1 MIATLNK
8 ATKAAILVARGSKA
22 GKEAKQE
29 QAAVIQETRDSRAEQ
44 VGAISKANRDNKV
57 NREARLIVIARDS
70 KAILTVTASRAS
82 KKKLLPIVVIHLMM
96 MTRTQNNQNKKLQ
109 TTGMRIQT
117 AA

>member
-8 ATKAAILVARGSKA
+8 ATKAAIPVARVSKA

-29 QAAVIQETRDSRAEQ
+29 QAAVIQETRGSRAGQ
-44 VGAISKANRDNKV
+44 VGAISKVNKDSKV
-57 NREARLIVIARDS
+57 NREARLIVIARD
-70 KAILTVTASRAS
+70 KAIRPTVIASKAS
-82 KKKLLPIVVIHLMM
+82 KKKLLQIAVIHLMM

-109 TTGMRIQT
+109 TGTRIQT

>member
-8 ATKAAILVARGSKA
+8 ATKAAILVARVSKA

-29 QAAVIQETRDSRAEQ
+29 LAAVIQETRGSRAGQ
-44 VGAISKANRDNKV
+44 VGAISKDSKV
-57 NREARLIVIARDS
+57 NRETGLIVIARDS
-70 KAILTVTASRAS
+70 KAICPTGTASRVS

-96 MTRTQNNQNKKLQ
+96 MTRTQVNQNTRLQ
-109 TTGMRIQT
+109 TGMRIQT